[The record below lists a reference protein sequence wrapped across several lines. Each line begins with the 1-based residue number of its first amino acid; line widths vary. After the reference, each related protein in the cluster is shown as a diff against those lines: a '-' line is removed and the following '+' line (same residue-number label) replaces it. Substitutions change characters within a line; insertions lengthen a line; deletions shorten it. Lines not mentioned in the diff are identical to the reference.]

1 MKIGLIT
8 TIDTNIGDDFIREGI
23 CHLLQEIFKGE
34 AIEYVSINK
43 HQPYSVYGPWHPVHL
58 RQIAD
63 YLPVGANHVRSA
75 IESLFVNI
83 RSTCFDSCDLI
94 VQCGAPV
101 FWPNCSGNEWAG
113 PLWHEVVGRLSSRI
127 PVLNLA
133 AGSCY
138 PWGQQPRTLEPAAD
152 AEYVKAILGYC
163 RLTTVRDTLAKSLCE
178 SVAGEAQLLP
188 CSAFLAPNGRTAQSG
203 EYVLINYMA
212 GGGHDFGWELG
223 IDPLQWETTVKQ
235 LIDLLRKRHKVA
247 FLCHDQK
254 EFSLSR
260 SIAPDL
266 PSFFPTT
273 PAEYFDCVSKAK
285 FAICN
290 RMHASVAMAGMGIPS
305 IAIGRDTRL
314 LMVAQLGLPAHYV
327 NDVSADLLHQET
339 ERMLDSL
346 DSEKERLLTLQAETR
361 QGYLSSISE
370 ALSRT

>member
-43 HQPYSVYGPWHPVHL
+43 HHPYSVYGPWHPVHL
-58 RQIAD
+58 RQLAD
-63 YLPVGANHVRSA
+63 HLPVGANHARRA
-75 IESLFVNI
+75 IESLFVHI
-83 RSTCFDSCDLI
+83 RSTYFDSCDLI

-101 FWPNCSGNEWAG
+101 FWPNCSGNEWAV
-113 PLWHEVVGRLSSRI
+113 PLWREVVARLSSRI

-152 AEYVKAILGYC
+152 AEYVKSILGYC

-178 SVAGEAQLLP
+178 SVAGEVQLLP
-188 CSAFLAPNGRTAQSG
+188 CSALLAPYGRIAQSG
-203 EYVLINYMA
+203 EYILINYMA

-235 LIDLLRKRHKVA
+235 LIDLLGKRHKVA

-290 RMHASVAMAGMGIPS
+290 RMHASVGMAGMGIPS

-327 NDVSADLLHQET
+327 SDVSADLLHQET

-346 DSEKERLLTLQAETR
+346 DSEKERLLTLQTVTR
-361 QGYLSSISE
+361 QGYLSFISE
-370 ALSRT
+370 ALSRA